1 MTQFTSVVRRRW
13 DRAARRGPGRGFT
26 LVELLVVIAIIGILI
41 ALLLPAVQAAREA
54 ARRSQCSNNL
64 KQLGLALMTYNSTYG
79 VFPSATRSHAK
90 DGWTW
95 GFAWGVPIMP
105 FCEQG
110 ALYDQMDKV
119 GTGSVHS
126 GYPHTGLIYTG
137 FNEFNGRLLSG
148 VTLPYMF
155 CPSSPLPQFGLRGQ
169 TIPAGGVAS
178 PTYTAITGAV
188 DHPSAVNN
196 DGESNLHRAKGIQ
209 SQGGILLPRKF
220 TNFRDISDGSS
231 NTLLIGEQS
240 GWCYAED
247 GSKVDCRSDYGHTF
261 TMGTTPSDAID
272 DRWFNTTTIRYP
284 INYRAWNTTG
294 IGDQYYACNRPIQ
307 SAHAGGAQVALGDGS
322 VRFLDSEMDF
332 KTLCNLAN
340 RDDGNALGDF

>member
-1 MTQFTSVVRRRW
+1 MTQCMSAVQRRSA
-13 DRAARRGPGRGFT
+13 RAARRGPPHGFT

-64 KQLGLALMTYNSTYG
+64 KQMGLALMNYNSAYDA
-79 VFPSATRSHAK
+79 FPSASRSHATT
-90 DGWTW
+90 GWIW

-110 ALYDQMDKV
+110 SLYDQLDKV
-119 GTGSVHS
+119 GTGSKQS
-126 GYPHTGLIYTG
+126 GYPHTGLIYQG
-137 FNEFNGRLLSG
+137 MNEFNGRLLDG
-148 VTLPYMF
+148 VVLSYMF
-155 CPSSPLPQFGLRGQ
+155 CPSSPLPQFGLQGQ
-169 TIPAGGVAS
+169 TIPSIGVIS

-188 DHPSAVNN
+188 DHPSAVNK
-196 DGESNLHRAKGIQ
+196 DSQTYEHLARGIQ

-220 TNFRDISDGSS
+220 TKFRDITDGSS
-231 NTLLIGEQS
+231 NTLLLGEQS
-240 GWCYAED
+240 GWCYDET
-247 GSKVDCRSDYGHTF
+247 GGKVDCRSDYHHCF
-261 TMGTTPSDAID
+261 TMGATPADSID

-307 SAHAGGAQVALGDGS
+307 SAHAGGAQAVFGDGS
-322 VRFLDSEMDF
+322 VRFLDEGMNF

-340 RDDGNALGDF
+340 RDDGNTLGEF